1 MTVAA
6 ALIMKDGDHPYNKRK
21 DARLEDEPCRLCRT
35 APDLED

>member
-6 ALIMKDGDHPYNKRK
+6 ALIMKDDGRPYVRRK
-21 DARLEDEPCRLCRT
+21 DVLLAEELYQLYQT